1 MDRNL
6 TATQPRLAARKVHV
20 HAPLLSVH
28 YDLQSQLVYA

>member
-20 HAPLLSVH
+20 HAFD
-28 YDLQSQLVYA
+28 YDLQSQLVHA